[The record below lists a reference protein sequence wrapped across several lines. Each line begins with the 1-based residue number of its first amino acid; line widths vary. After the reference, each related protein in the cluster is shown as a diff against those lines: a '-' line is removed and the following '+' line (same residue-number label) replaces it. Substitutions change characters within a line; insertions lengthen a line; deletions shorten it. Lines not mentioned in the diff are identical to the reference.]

1 MIVKLELKD
10 VIWIQNT
17 KTKLKTIHFIILLK
31 EQIYKMFKAK
41 VMDRDTDER
50 YSRMHMTI
58 YTF

>member
-31 EQIYKMFKAK
+31 EQIFKMFTAK
-41 VMDRDTDER
+41 VMPMYRN
-50 YSRMHMTI
+50 SG
-58 YTF
+58 